1 MQTLTLER
9 KNVLTEVSIILL
21 STLIICFSGYI
32 YIPLWFTPVPIALQN
47 STVLL
52 MAGLLG
58 SRRALTSLLI
68 FLSLGMVGLPVF
80 SGGCSG
86 MQYLMGATGGYL
98 IGYLLAAFIVGKIA
112 ERSKTVLNA
121 AMALTVGNLV
131 VYTLGAGYLA
141 TIVGLKN
148 AFFMG
153 IAPFLM
159 GDFFKTLVS
168 LKLMNLSGWKRQ
180 SEN

>member
-1 MQTLTLER
+1 
-9 KNVLTEVSIILL
+9 
-21 STLIICFSGYI
+21 
-32 YIPLWFTPVPIALQN
+32 
-47 STVLL
+47 
-52 MAGLLG
+52 
-58 SRRALTSLLI
+58 
-68 FLSLGMVGLPVF
+68 
-80 SGGCSG
+80 

-168 LKLMNLSGWKRQ
+168 LKLMNLSSWKRQ